1 MKKKSFVIACL
12 FALLSSCDPMIL
24 PPDNNDI
31 PNDTTS
37 VINANDPA
45 SPRGSDYLYDISAV
59 SEIKLSV
66 TVKDWNLF
74 LTNYDLNS
82 ANNDYI
88 PGTFTFQQGA
98 DVFHIDSVGIRLRG
112 NTSRRRPEGATGE
125 LHQVENADWHHAHFQ
140 VKFDEYRKKIK
151 FCGSDRVILK
161 WFKDDAMYCREV
173 YSYDLFRRFGVWIAP
188 RVSYTRVSIDVE
200 GDSKPAYF
208 GVYAV
213 IEGVNDAFLANRK
226 DAGKLVSKN
235 GNLWKA
241 SWGATLSPNSMSD
254 DKMGVSVTS
263 LNPSESVN
271 YVYDLKT
278 NKKTGLNAARTQ
290 LKEFVN
296 TMNGLSSGSSALKTF
311 LEERLDVDQFLRAY
325 AVNVMVGMW
334 DDYWNGQNN
343 YYFYFDETN
352 KFYFIPFDYDNTL
365 GTSLGMNAGT
375 QNLLAW
381 GRLDNER
388 VLMRKVM
395 SISEYKERYKNYIKE
410 LASADN
416 DYFYTDKSITRIKA
430 WHTMI
435 SPYLSNDTGEDMLL
449 NDVPASWGNCHF
461 YRLLTGDDEGGNKGD
476 ANWFKTKIGSINF

>member
-1 MKKKSFVIACL
+1 MKRYLFAIFCL
-12 FALLSSCDPMIL
+12 FALLPSCEEINVPEDK
-24 PPDNNDI
+24 PDN
-31 PNDTTS
+31 PQDTAI
-37 VINANDPA
+37 VVNPNDPA
-45 SPRGSDYLYDISAV
+45 SPRGSDYLYDISVV
-59 SEIKLSV
+59 SEIQLSISHD
-66 TVKDWNLF
+66 DWNTF
-74 LTNYDLNS
+74 LTNFDLNPD
-82 ANNDYI
+82 NNTYI
-88 PGTFTFQQGA
+88 PATFSFKKGSESFQ
-98 DVFHIDSVGIRLRG
+98 IDSVGVRLRG

-125 LHQVENADWHHAHFQ
+125 LHQSQNANWHHAHFQ
-140 VKFDEYRKKIK
+140 VKFDEYRKKAK
-151 FCGSDRVILK
+151 FCSSDRVVLK

-173 YSYDLFRRFGVWIAP
+173 YSYDLFRRFGVWTAP
-188 RVSYTRVSIDVE
+188 RASYTRVSVYVE
-200 GDSKPAYF
+200 GDLQPAYF
-208 GVYAV
+208 GVYAL
-213 IEGVNDAFLANRK
+213 IEGVSDAFLSNRK
-226 DAGKLVSKN
+226 AAGKWTSNN

-254 DKMGVSVTS
+254 DKMGISVNS
-263 LNPSESVN
+263 INPSECVN
-271 YVYDLKT
+271 YVYELKT
-278 NKKTGLNAARTQ
+278 NKKLGLDAARTQ

-296 TMNGLSSGSSALKTF
+296 TMNGLQSGSATLKTF
-311 LEERLDVDQFLRAY
+311 LEERMDVDQFLRAY

-395 SISEYKERYKNYIKE
+395 SIAEYKERYKNYIKE
-410 LASADN
+410 LASANN
-416 DYFYTDKSITRIKA
+416 DYFYTDKSIARIKA

-449 NDVPASWGNCHF
+449 NDVPASWGNCNF

-476 ANWFKTKIGSINF
+476 ANWFKTKIKSINF